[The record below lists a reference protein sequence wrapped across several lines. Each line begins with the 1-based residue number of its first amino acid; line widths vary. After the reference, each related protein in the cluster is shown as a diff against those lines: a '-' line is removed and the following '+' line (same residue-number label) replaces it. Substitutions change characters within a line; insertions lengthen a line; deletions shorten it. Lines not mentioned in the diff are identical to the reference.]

1 MDNLMRERYQA
12 TLVGCALGDSL
23 GMPVE
28 AWKPEQ
34 IKKYFGE
41 ITWLRDPLVVLD
53 NTGSPLTKDEF
64 GKLKYWNKD
73 LKKGQYTDDTIL
85 TLAIAESIAANKGVV
100 LEDIAARQVAAYE
113 SYRRVEGTVG

>member
-41 ITWLRDPLVVLD
+41 ITGLRDPLVVLD

-100 LEDIAARQVAAYE
+100 LEDIAARQVAAY
-113 SYRRVEGTVG
+113 